1 MSDTHVNRYEVERT
15 LGRGAMG
22 IVYLARDPLIDRK
35 VALKTLRLDVGADV
49 ADEFRERFLREAQA
63 AGRLNHPGIVTI
75 HDVGEDR
82 SSGVLYIAMEYVEGR
97 DLKQIMATGHRF
109 RPSEAARIV
118 ADVAVALDYA
128 HQMGVVHRDIKPGNL
143 ILTNNGTAKIADF
156 GIARMESSNLTVDGQ
171 FIGTPNFMSPE
182 QISGLKLDGRSD
194 LFSLGVVLFTLLT
207 GQRPFSADTMHQVT
221 RMILEEPP
229 PIPSTVDASVPA
241 AFNPIVIKCLD
252 KDPDKRFQTGSEL
265 AAVLAALARSLVRR
279 EPGDE
284 HGTSIQ
290 SPDLGTRAG
299 DFPKIRVPD
308 PRDTR
313 AAPFRQTW
321 SRIRDRIELPEFL
334 TWEVMPSYAWVIIGA
349 WGALWLG
356 VAGFLWSQRP
366 PEPFAAPSAGATRN
380 LSRVV
385 SSMWSARAALETD
398 RLEDARSAARVALD
412 QAPAS
417 RAARAL
423 AAEVGLRIETER
435 TSASTQTQVSELVAQ
450 GRKAYRSG
458 NYASAA
464 GIFREALALDPQS
477 ELASDYLG
485 LAEDRSRQTSR
496 RSSTTSNRTTG
507 GDLTLK
513 PAGVPAVRQIPG
525 NARITLY
532 FICPINAGSITI
544 AVDGEAISEIPFDHS
559 KKGFLG
565 IKTEG
570 HGTIK
575 RVVLAPSGERTIA
588 ITLTDRKRGV
598 IGSTTFRET
607 LPTDSEWTIRINQS
621 RSSSDPSF
629 TFVRTS
635 R

>member
-1 MSDTHVNRYEVERT
+1 
-15 LGRGAMG
+15 
-22 IVYLARDPLIDRK
+22 
-35 VALKTLRLDVGADV
+35 
-49 ADEFRERFLREAQA
+49 
-63 AGRLNHPGIVTI
+63 
-75 HDVGEDR
+75 
-82 SSGVLYIAMEYVEGR
+82 
-97 DLKQIMATGHRF
+97 
-109 RPSEAARIV
+109 
-118 ADVAVALDYA
+118 
-128 HQMGVVHRDIKPGNL
+128 
-143 ILTNNGTAKIADF
+143 
-156 GIARMESSNLTVDGQ
+156 
-171 FIGTPNFMSPE
+171 
-182 QISGLKLDGRSD
+182 
-194 LFSLGVVLFTLLT
+194 
-207 GQRPFSADTMHQVT
+207 
-221 RMILEEPP
+221 
-229 PIPSTVDASVPA
+229 
-241 AFNPIVIKCLD
+241 
-252 KDPDKRFQTGSEL
+252 
-265 AAVLAALARSLVRR
+265 
-279 EPGDE
+279 
-284 HGTSIQ
+284 
-290 SPDLGTRAG
+290 
-299 DFPKIRVPD
+299 
-308 PRDTR
+308 
-313 AAPFRQTW
+313 
-321 SRIRDRIELPEFL
+321 
-334 TWEVMPSYAWVIIGA
+334 MPSYAWVIIGA
-349 WGALWLG
+349 WGFLWLG

-380 LSRVV
+380 LSRAV

-417 RAARAL
+417 PAARAL

-435 TSASTQTQVSELVAQ
+435 TSASTQAQVSELVAQ

-458 NYASAA
+458 NYVSAA

-496 RSSTTSNRTTG
+496 RSSTTTTGNRTTG
-507 GDLTLK
+507 GELTLK

-532 FICPINAGSITI
+532 YICPINAGSITI

-575 RVVLAPSGERTIA
+575 RVLLAPSGERTIA

-621 RSSSDPSF
+621 RSSTDPSF
-629 TFVRTS
+629 SFVRTS